1 MSMRYKGA
9 TLSSTAPV
17 TTGGE
22 SGTAPGAWTL
32 EQQAQAQ
39 AAGLWPVQPVPKYV
53 EDVFSTWLY
62 NGNGTT
68 QTIINGIDLST
79 YGGLVWQ
86 KDRTQALNNRVTDT
100 VRGATKTLI
109 TDSITDQQN
118 YAGGLT
124 SFNSNGFSIGTDGP
138 GNNAGD
144 TFASWTFRKQSKFF
158 DIQEWTGNATNRT
171 ISHNL
176 GSVPACIMVKRRD
189 ASGAWQVYHR
199 SLANTEYLV
208 LNTTAAVATNANRW
222 NSTTPTSTEFSLGTD
237 VTVNASGGSYV
248 AYLFA
253 HDAGG
258 FGALGTDNVISCGSF
273 TMVGN
278 VASVTLGYEPQWTM
292 IKPADNT
299 GSWMINDV
307 MRGSTTQGGQ
317 TKQLWAN
324 LSDAEASGTAGT
336 HPTATGFTVQ
346 GLADATYIYIAI
358 RRGPMAVPTLGT
370 SVFSPIFPSAA
381 SGTQM
386 TTGFPVDMQLL
397 TYTPGGY
404 GPYAIDRLRGVVTT
418 PTDASSPYLKTNTTA
433 AEVSN
438 DFITR
443 YWNNTGFQ
451 GSSFWGGSST
461 VFHNFRRAP
470 SFFDEV
476 CWTGDGTNPRSLS
489 HNLTVAPT
497 LIITKKRNSTSN
509 WITGFDFAS
518 TTYKYFFLNDSGA
531 ANPDTYASTPVYG
544 GNPTASVFI
553 VGNQGNINQSG
564 DTYVS
569 YLFATCAGVSKVGS
583 YTGTGATQTINCG
596 FTAGAR
602 FVLIK
607 RTDSTGD
614 WYVWDSARGIVAGN
628 DPYILLNSTA
638 AEVTGTDY
646 IDTAATGFEISST
659 APAAINAN
667 GGSFIFFAVS

>member
-1 MSMRYKGA
+1 MRYKGA

-39 AAGLWPVQPVPKYV
+39 AAGLWPIPPQPKYV

-86 KDRTQALNNRVTDT
+86 KNRTQALNNRVTDT

-258 FGALGTDNVISCGSF
+258 FGLSGTDNVISCGSY
-273 TMVGN
+273 TGN
-278 VASVTLGYEPQWTM
+278 GSIPAPTVTLGYEPQWVL
-292 IKPADNT
+292 IKATNASDTYYGNWAIFD
-299 GSWMINDV
+299 S
-307 MRGSTTQGGQ
+307 MRGIITSPTADPRNAQIPDPYLRPNTLGAEDTATQVIR
-317 TKQLWAN
+317 T
-324 LSDAEASGTAGT
+324 
-336 HPTATGFTVQ
+336 TATGFQIESDSSSAYNEPGT
-346 GLADATYIYIAI
+346 TYIYIAI
-358 RRGPMAVPTLGT
+358 RRGPMKVPTLGT
-370 SVFSPIFPSAA
+370 SVFSPNLAA
-381 SGTQM
+381 AQGQL
-386 TTGFPVDMQLL
+386 TTGFPVDLGMWNYR
-397 TYTPGGY
+397 TGY
-404 GPYAIDRLRGVVTT
+404 SENTVVNDRLRGVSSTNAVTNANNLIT
-418 PTDASSPYLKTNTTA
+418 SSTV
-433 AEVSN
+433 AEQPSQGTQN
-438 DFITR
+438 
-443 YWNNTGFQ
+443 WNNTGLYAVT
-451 GSSFWGGSST
+451 GDA
-461 VFHNFRRAP
+461 VFYSFRRAP
-470 SFFDEV
+470 SFFDEICFDEATAPV
-476 CWTGDGTNPRSLS
+476 SALP
-489 HNLTVAPT
+489 HNLTVVPE
-497 LIITKKRNSTSN
+497 LVIYKKRSGTSN
-509 WITGFDFAS
+509 WITFSNVDLNKYLRINTDNALTAGLNWSATSS
-518 TTYKYFFLNDSGA
+518 TVNLSATTGSG
-531 ANPDTYASTPVYG
+531 
-544 GNPTASVFI
+544 TAVA
-553 VGNQGNINQSG
+553 
-564 DTYVS
+564 

-583 YTGTGATQTINCG
+583 YTGTGAAQTINCG

-614 WYVWDSARGIVAGN
+614 WYVWDSARGIVSGN
-628 DPYILLNSTA
+628 DPYLLLNSTA

-646 IDTAATGFEISST
+646 VDTAATGFEISST

-667 GGSFIFFAVS
+667 GGSFVFLAIA